1 MPRRLILA
9 ILTAVVIA
17 VGAVPAIGDPATR
30 RTPAPGPVRIIGGTP
45 TGGCIA
51 GAVALPETGPGY
63 ATIRMTRSDVWGA
76 PVLIERIR
84 TLALQ
89 LRAEG
94 LPELL
99 VGDISHPRGGPMG
112 GGHVSHQR
120 GLEVDIGLDMRPRGA
135 MSRPERDGYEQP
147 TLVRADR
154 RGVEPGRWN
163 KGVETLLRLS
173 ASLPGVDR
181 VLVNP
186 AIKKQLCDTVTG
198 DRTWL
203 RLIRPFYGHAAHLH
217 LTLKCPADQPECRD
231 LPPIAAGDG
240 CDASLQW
247 WFDQLDAPPA
257 PPSGPPVR
265 RKPPEMPEACKAV
278 FSAR

>member
-1 MPRRLILA
+1 MLGRLTLA
-9 ILTAVVIA
+9 ATLLLIA
-17 VGAVPAIGDPATR
+17 TVTGAAGQGTT
-30 RTPAPGPVRIIGGTP
+30 TPAPGPVRIIGGAP
-45 TGGCIA
+45 MGGCIA
-51 GAVALPETGPGY
+51 GAVVLPETGPGY
-63 ATIRMTRSDVWGA
+63 ATMRMSRSDFWGA
-76 PVLIERIR
+76 PVLVQHIQM
-84 TLALQ
+84 LALQ

-99 VGDISHPRGGPMG
+99 VGDISHPRGGPMA
-112 GGHVSHQR
+112 GHASHQR
-120 GLEVDIGLDMRPRGA
+120 GLEVDIGLDMRPRRA
-135 MSRPERDGYEQP
+135 MSRAERDAYEQP
-147 TLVRADR
+147 TLVRGDR
-154 RGVEPGRWN
+154 RGVEPSRWN

-247 WFDQLDAPPA
+247 WFDQLDAPP
-257 PPSGPPVR
+257 PPPGPTVR
-265 RKPPEMPEACKAV
+265 RKPPEMPEACRAV
-278 FSAR
+278 FAAR